1 MFRAAA
7 RWGCGKKSLDLE
19 RTSTELILL
28 SPQKKFEG
36 PNVRVLV
43 GDQGSPAF
51 WASFRQEVPRVD
63 ILIDDGGHTIEQM
76 KTTLLEMLPHLSKTG
91 VYMTED
97 IHGDDNPMWNFLT
110 DQFMHEKQA
119 DLIRSI
125 HVYPYLMVLERSP
138 VHDKASLEVGMGPVP
153 LGRSAFCSQDMKR
166 KSEREELQ
174 RFIGGILAAQ
184 VTSNV
189 QWPCLGSVKDLH
201 RGAAL
206 FVANGPS
213 PTNFTAPWSS
223 RSGALLKKALSEFP
237 GWNKVQPG
245 ALCVQDKC
253 NASSTHSQNVLD
265 SIHVFPELIVL
276 KRFAETARDI
286 SAPRHGDEWISYR

>member
-1 MFRAAA
+1 
-7 RWGCGKKSLDLE
+7 
-19 RTSTELILL
+19 
-28 SPQKKFEG
+28 
-36 PNVRVLV
+36 
-43 GDQGSPAF
+43 
-51 WASFRQEVPRVD
+51 
-63 ILIDDGGHTIEQM
+63 
-76 KTTLLEMLPHLSKTG
+76 
-91 VYMTED
+91 MTED
-97 IHGDDNPMWNFLT
+97 IVGDDNPMWNFLA

-125 HVYPYLMVLERSP
+125 HIYPYLMVLERSP

-184 VTSNV
+184 VTNNV

-223 RSGALLKKALSEFP
+223 RSGALLKQALSEFP
-237 GWNKVQPG
+237 GWNTRLPRSG
-245 ALCVQDKC
+245 GI
-253 NASSTHSQNVLD
+253 STRSQNVLD
-265 SIHVFPELIVL
+265 SIHMFPELIVL